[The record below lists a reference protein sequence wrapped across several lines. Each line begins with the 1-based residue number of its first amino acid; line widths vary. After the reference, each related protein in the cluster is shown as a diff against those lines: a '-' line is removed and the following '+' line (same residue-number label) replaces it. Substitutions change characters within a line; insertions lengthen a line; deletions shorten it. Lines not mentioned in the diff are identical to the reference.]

1 MELLDAIFLGAIQGL
16 TEFLPV
22 SSSGHLV
29 LGGEL
34 LGLSESHMTFDVVVH
49 VATLLVTLGFYRA
62 SVVGIGKSL
71 IENASSVF
79 SPATWLDGFQKWS
92 ELRLLFLIVV
102 GSVPTAVIG
111 LLFKDELEGLFG
123 SPRTVSAMLL
133 VTAGILW
140 LTTLRKDTTRDIS
153 ELKVRDALLIG
164 LLQGFAVVPGISRS
178 GSTIACALLLGVE
191 RELAARF
198 SFLLSVPAILGAL
211 LLQVIDVLK
220 EGHAIDVMPMLA
232 GFIAA
237 VVVGIGALKML
248 IPLVNQGR
256 LHYFALYLI
265 PVGLLGIYSLS

>member
-1 MELLDAIFLGAIQGL
+1 MELLDAIILGAIQGL

-29 LGGEL
+29 LGGQL

-49 VATLLVTLGFYRA
+49 VATLIVTLGFYRA
-62 SVVGIGKSL
+62 SVVGIGQSL
-71 IENASSVF
+71 LANTSSIF
-79 SPATWLDGFQKWS
+79 SPATWLDGFQKWA

-102 GSVPTAVIG
+102 GSIPTAVIG

-123 SPRTVSAMLL
+123 SPKTVAGMLL
-133 VTAGILW
+133 VTAAILW
-140 LTTLRKDTTRDIS
+140 LTTLRQDTTRDIS

-164 LLQGFAVVPGISRS
+164 LCQGFAVVPGISRS

-211 LLQVIDVLK
+211 LLQVLDVLK
-220 EGHAIDVMPMLA
+220 EGHAIDLVPMIA
-232 GFIAA
+232 GFVAA

-256 LHYFALYLI
+256 LHYFALYLV
-265 PVGLLGIYSLS
+265 PVGILGILSLP

>member
-1 MELLDAIFLGAIQGL
+1 MEILDAIILGVIQGL

-34 LGLSESHMTFDVVVH
+34 LGLTESHLTFDVVVH
-49 VATLLVTLGFYRA
+49 VATLMVTLGFYRA
-62 SVVGIGKSL
+62 SVMGIGKSL
-71 IENASSVF
+71 VQNLGSVF
-79 SPATWLDGFQKWS
+79 SLTTWMDGFKAWP

-123 SPRTVSAMLL
+123 SPRLVSGMLL

-140 LTTLRKDTTRDIS
+140 LTTRRSDTSRGIS
-153 ELKVRDALLIG
+153 EMRVRDALLIG
-164 LLQGFAVVPGISRS
+164 LLQGFAVIPGISRS

-191 RELAARF
+191 RELAVRF

-211 LLQVIDVLK
+211 LLQVLDVL
-220 EGHAIDVMPMLA
+220 ETGHVLEPVPMAA
-232 GFIAA
+232 GFLAA
-237 VVVGIGALKML
+237 VVVGVGALMML

-256 LHYFALYLI
+256 LHYFAMYLV
-265 PVGLLGIYSLS
+265 PVGILGIVVLP

>member
-1 MELLDAIFLGAIQGL
+1 MEVLDAVILGIIQGL

-34 LGLSESHMTFDVVVH
+34 LGLKESHLTFDVVVH
-49 VATLLVTLGFYRA
+49 VATLIVTLGFYRA
-62 SVVGIGKSL
+62 SVAGIGHSL
-71 IENASSVF
+71 VGNLGSVF
-79 SPATWLDGFQKWS
+79 KPATWLDGFRAWP

-111 LLFKDELEGLFG
+111 LLFKDELAGLFG
-123 SPRTVSAMLL
+123 NPRLVSGMLL

-140 LTTLRKDTTRDIS
+140 LTTRQNTSARGIGDMKI
-153 ELKVRDALLIG
+153 RDALLIG
-164 LLQGFAVVPGISRS
+164 LIQGFAVVPGISRS
-178 GSTIACALLLGVE
+178 GSTIACALLLGIE

-211 LLQVIDVLK
+211 LLQVLDVL
-220 EGHAIDVMPMLA
+220 EAGHHLEPLPMIA
-232 GFIAA
+232 GFGAA
-237 VVVGIGALKML
+237 VVVGVGALMML

-256 LHYFALYLI
+256 LHYFAMYLV
-265 PVGLLGIYSLS
+265 PVGILGIVVLP